1 MPKAAQRPSSPSV
14 SSAEAD
20 GSRSDERMTVAEAA
34 EAPLVVAPLV
44 VRWRRA
50 LPSRARAS
58 S

>member
-34 EAPLVVAPLV
+34 EAPLVVPLV

-50 LPSRARAS
+50 LPSRALAS

>member
-34 EAPLVVAPLV
+34 EAPLVAPLV